1 MEGVSRHF
9 DHLTGRSCM
18 GQQVLTLGLAT
29 GEAFWPIDSQ
39 IYISS
44 VKAQDFKK
52 PFQDGRSAAA
62 NRYLEAQTTKPQILN
77 KMIKRALNQS
87 FNASYL
93 LGDARFGTKATIKTA
108 LDNKLIPVLRMNNN
122 KTKYRYNSEGKTLR
136 LNAEE
141 LYKKVV
147 KGKWEKIAGLGYPG
161 KIVKIELNLATKK
174 NEKADWIEA
183 NLLFVRGIGEGDKPQ
198 VGQKDWAIFFTS
210 DITMEAAKILELYAM
225 RWGIEVYFKE
235 AKQHLGFLKE
245 QTETFASHIASIH
258 LTAIRYLML
267 LQAKLELVDSRVCD
281 VRSYLNTQLET
292 VDFAKRL
299 WGRFQAI
306 ISGALESVR
315 EPLGSGV
322 DTVMSAI

>member
-147 KGKWEKIAGLGYPG
+147 K
-161 KIVKIELNLATKK
+161 
-174 NEKADWIEA
+174 
-183 NLLFVRGIGEGDKPQ
+183 
-198 VGQKDWAIFFTS
+198 
-210 DITMEAAKILELYAM
+210 
-225 RWGIEVYFKE
+225 
-235 AKQHLGFLKE
+235 
-245 QTETFASHIASIH
+245 
-258 LTAIRYLML
+258 
-267 LQAKLELVDSRVCD
+267 
-281 VRSYLNTQLET
+281 
-292 VDFAKRL
+292 
-299 WGRFQAI
+299 
-306 ISGALESVR
+306 
-315 EPLGSGV
+315 
-322 DTVMSAI
+322 